1 MKKLALLSILSLT
14 LITSCKE
21 DKKQTESVTPEKET
35 TILEKVAMAHGYE
48 NWKDLVLQMK
58 RAGEPLVL
66 IHPEKDD
73 VVVLQ
78 SMNSGSVMVA
88 LDTTDGFADY
98 TGVLDW
104 EEYGYDELTHQY
116 YSSSVT

>member
-1 MKKLALLSILSLT
+1 MAAYVTGFVVLKL
-14 LITSCKE
+14 
-21 DKKQTESVTPEKET
+21 
-35 TILEKVAMAHGYE
+35 
-48 NWKDLVLQMK
+48 K

-66 IHPEKDD
+66 IHPEDED

-98 TGVLDW
+98 TGEL